1 MASSVIGALRVDLGI
16 NSAQFTAGLKNAQGA
31 LGKFGAVAARG
42 FAAVAAGATV
52 AAGALGIAVK
62 GAIDHADALS
72 KASQKA
78 GVTVEALSRLEYAAK
93 LSDVSL
99 ESLTGG
105 LQKLSKGM
113 ADAAGGKGPAAAFKA
128 LGIAVTESNGQL
140 RDGNAVFA
148 DIADRFSRLED
159 GATKTALAIQIFGK
173 SGADMIPLLN
183 SGRDGLKSMADE
195 SDRLGATIST
205 KTAKAAEEFNDNLTR
220 LSQVMQG
227 LVNRVME
234 AVLPAL
240 QSFSEWLVKLDPQ
253 VVAVG
258 VGLTSALAVLGPVA
272 GGLGAIAAA
281 ARLAA
286 AGVGAL
292 AAQIANFS
300 TAIGAL
306 PSLGLSVLAFYFGS
320 TTPVGA
326 GEDALV
332 NQMREKWEARKK
344 ALYDLRAQLT
354 GASKGAGG
362 TNVYDGIFVDTS
374 LKLPII
380 PPFDTSAAVKSLEP
394 LDLGIDTTTTK
405 VETLADKIGGPLSNA
420 IIGFKDAVMSGTNPL
435 KAFADQL
442 GNIGSQLANSAI
454 QGLVSAALG
463 GISFGGGAP
472 ALGGFSFGGPSF
484 DGGGYTGMGSRSGGL
499 DGKGGFLGMLHPD
512 ETVVDHT
519 RGQGGPTVSIV
530 VNADTFAR
538 GADLARVIEPV
549 VSRVVRQYGKNPDRV

>member
-1 MASSVIGALRVDLGI
+1 MPGNAKIGALHVSLGI
-16 NSAQFTAGLKNAQGA
+16 DSAQFSAGLAKAQKGLGNFGA
-31 LGKFGAVAARG
+31 LAGRT
-42 FAAVAAGATV
+42 FAAVAAGATL

-99 ESLTGG
+99 EQLTGG

-183 SGRDGLKSMADE
+183 EGADGLKRYADE

-205 KTAKAAEEFNDNLTR
+205 KTAKASEKFNDTLTTVQVSLQVVVNKIIASDGV
-220 LSQVMQG
+220 LS
-227 LVNRVME
+227 
-234 AVLPAL
+234 AL
-240 QSFSEWLVKLDPQ
+240 QG
-253 VVAVG
+253 VAD
-258 VGLTSALAVLGPVA
+258 LLASPEF
-272 GGLGAIAAA
+272 AAA
-281 ARLAA
+281 AQTAA
-286 AGVGAL
+286 TNLINAMASVIGWIADVKENWRSLQRAVNPQFAVYGPDGKMVKDANGRPVSQNVDWAPGQGPRAPGQSSSYKTIAPGLLSGTFGAL
-292 AAQIANFS
+292 GGSSTYGS
-300 TAIGAL
+300 TAEMWA
-306 PSLGLSVLAFYFGS
+306 
-320 TTPVGA
+320 
-326 GEDALV
+326 
-332 NQMREKWEARKK
+332 
-344 ALYDLRAQLT
+344 
-354 GASKGAGG
+354 
-362 TNVYDGIFVDTS
+362 S
-374 LKLPII
+374 LKKPLVI
-380 PPFDTSAAVKSLEP
+380 PPFQTDDAVKSLEP
-394 LDLGIDTTTTK
+394 LDLGIDATTTK
-405 VETLADKIGGPLSNA
+405 IETLADKIGGPLSNA

-463 GISFGGGAP
+463 GISFGGVAP
-472 ALGGFSFGGPSF
+472 GGIGSGFRFGGPTF

-512 ETVVDHT
+512 ETVIDHSK
-519 RGQGGPTVSIV
+519 GQGGPVINVT
-530 VNADTFAR
+530 VNADTLSR
-538 GADLARVIEPV
+538 GADIANSLKPVMRDVIV
-549 VSRVVRQYGKNPDRV
+549 QYEKNRDRR